1 MKKTYLILFSLLSI
15 TLTSF
20 SQTTVNDQLNPLITG
35 VPSLTITPDARGG
48 GMGDVGVA
56 TSPDINSQY
65 WNPAKY
71 AFMTSPAGLS
81 FSFTPWLRSLGIN
94 DINLSYLTG
103 YWKFDDLQSVSGSL
117 RYFSLGSVRLTD
129 EQGNDLNMDA
139 QPNELALDVA
149 YSRLLSDN

>member
-81 FSFTPWLRSLGIN
+81 FSFTPWLRSSGIN